1 MIKTVTNSVEETE
14 ALGEE
19 FARGLKPGSVVALY
33 GELGAGK
40 TAFVRGIA
48 KGLKVEANVKS
59 PSFTII
65 NEYKG
70 GSLPLYHIDLYRLE
84 GKESIEHLGLEEYV
98 YSNGVC
104 VIEWAERAEHVLPEN
119 AVKVVLLYDGDG
131 RRRID
136 LAA

>member
-1 MIKTVTNSVEETE
+1 VIKTVTNSVEETE